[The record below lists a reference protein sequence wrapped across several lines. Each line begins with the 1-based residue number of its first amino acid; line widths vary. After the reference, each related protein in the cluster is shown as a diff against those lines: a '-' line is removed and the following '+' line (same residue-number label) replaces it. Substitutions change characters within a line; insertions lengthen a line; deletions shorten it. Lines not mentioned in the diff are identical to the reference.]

1 MSDTRSQGS
10 SRSRNKARL
19 PLPSQM
25 NLGGEMDLLSQ
36 FSDSVPS
43 KKSSKRGKNLPL
55 PSMQG
60 DVGGDLLSSLLSN
73 SGDKRLYR
81 IEQLNQDLRFEI
93 KYFKIKQKEK
103 TTASVER
110 RKWVITSW
118 RLSWAFFFGVQQI
131 GKKTC
136 AVFWKGKESLVFWIA
151 YCWRRIWSTR
161 SARET
166 DELELAIEWIRIKA
180 ISKQWA
186 IGKRK

>member
-81 IEQLNQDLRFEI
+81 IEQFNQDLRFEI
-93 KYFKIKQKEK
+93 KYFKIKQKKK

-110 RKWVITSW
+110 RK
-118 RLSWAFFFGVQQI
+118 
-131 GKKTC
+131 
-136 AVFWKGKESLVFWIA
+136 
-151 YCWRRIWSTR
+151 
-161 SARET
+161 
-166 DELELAIEWIRIKA
+166 
-180 ISKQWA
+180 
-186 IGKRK
+186 

>member
-43 KKSSKRGKNLPL
+43 KKSSKRSKNLPL

-60 DVGGDLLSSLLSN
+60 DGDLLSSLLSN

-81 IEQLNQDLRFEI
+81 IDPFNQDLRFKI
-93 KYFKIKQKEK
+93 KYFKIEQKEK
-103 TTASVER
+103 ATTSIER
-110 RKWVITSW
+110 RKCVVSSW
-118 RLSWAFFFGVQQI
+118 GLS
-131 GKKTC
+131 
-136 AVFWKGKESLVFWIA
+136 
-151 YCWRRIWSTR
+151 
-161 SARET
+161 
-166 DELELAIEWIRIKA
+166 
-180 ISKQWA
+180 
-186 IGKRK
+186 

>member
-81 IEQLNQDLRFEI
+81 IEQFNQDLRFEI

-110 RKWVITSW
+110 RK
-118 RLSWAFFFGVQQI
+118 
-131 GKKTC
+131 
-136 AVFWKGKESLVFWIA
+136 
-151 YCWRRIWSTR
+151 
-161 SARET
+161 
-166 DELELAIEWIRIKA
+166 
-180 ISKQWA
+180 
-186 IGKRK
+186 